1 MRYKAIKIFGITA
14 LLLLPFLAGAQQ
26 PQGEEEQVKQMR
38 EEEQV
43 KQMREAIDATVENYE
58 KLLDLEDW
66 QTFYV
71 DSILTHDYDA
81 LRLEL
86 KGLQA
91 AKMSNADVYQQVQ
104 DKWAEQIY
112 VALQKVLD
120 EKQWAK
126 YLKSG
131 AAREKKARDK
141 RAEKRK

>member
-26 PQGEEEQVKQMR
+26 PQG

-86 KGLQA
+86 RGLQA

>member
-1 MRYKAIKIFGITA
+1 MRYKAIKFFGITA

-26 PQGEEEQVKQMR
+26 PQG

-86 KGLQA
+86 RGLQA

-104 DKWAEQIY
+104 DKWAEQVY
-112 VALQKVLD
+112 VAMQKVLD
-120 EKQWAK
+120 EKQWEK
-126 YLKSG
+126 YLKAG
-131 AAREKKARDK
+131 AAREKKSRDK
-141 RAEKRK
+141 RAAKRN